1 MCYWLIIYCLEKR
14 LVAGSR
20 VEGDFVMQE
29 LGRIHQLIIPFF
41 GHNLTFNL
49 EAIAMSWIVMVILI
63 VFGFFAAKKKSRF
76 PGPLQAAGELFVD
89 QLFSLTEDALDKKRG
104 KTYGPLI
111 CALFM
116 FLVISNWLGIIPY
129 LEEPTKDLNT
139 PLALGLLG
147 FVIAH
152 YAGIKARGIKEYTKA
167 YFEPFIIMMPLN
179 LIGELAK
186 VVSIS
191 FRLFGNIMGGSIII
205 LVVSYLTYSVLLPPF
220 LNAFF
225 GLFVGTI
232 QAFVFT
238 MLTVV
243 YISVQVN

>member
-1 MCYWLIIYCLEKR
+1 ME
-14 LVAGSR
+14 
-20 VEGDFVMQE
+20 E
-29 LGRIHQLIIPFF
+29 LGKIHQLIIPFME
-41 GHNLTFNL
+41 HQLTFNL
-49 EAIAMSWIVMVILI
+49 EAIVMTWIVIFSLV
-63 VFGFFAAKKKSRF
+63 VFGFFAARKKATF
-76 PGPLQAAGELFVD
+76 PRPIQLIGELIVSAFYG
-89 QLFSLTEDALDKKRG
+89 LTEDALDKERAK
-104 KTYGPLI
+104 KYAPLT

-116 FLVISNWLGIIPY
+116 FLLLSNWLGIIPH
-129 LEEPTKDLNT
+129 LHEPTKDLNT
-139 PLALGLLG
+139 PLSLGIMG

-152 YAGIKARGIKEYTKA
+152 AAGIRSKGLKTYLKEYCSPI
-167 YFEPFIIMMPLN
+167 FFMMPLN
-179 LIGELAK
+179 VIGEMAK

-205 LVVSYLTYSVLLPPF
+205 MVVSYLSYNLILPPL

-243 YISVQVN
+243 YISVQVK

>member
-1 MCYWLIIYCLEKR
+1 ME
-14 LVAGSR
+14 
-20 VEGDFVMQE
+20 E
-29 LGRIHQLIIPFF
+29 LGKVHQLLVHL
-41 GHNLTFNL
+41 GDYTLTFNL
-49 EAIAMSWIVMVILI
+49 EVIGHTWIVIAILLLFGILSSRRKSMV
-63 VFGFFAAKKKSRF
+63 
-76 PGPLQAAGELFVD
+76 PGPLQVMGELFIEN
-89 QLFSLTEDALDKKRG
+89 LFGLVEDTLDKEMAK
-104 KTYGPLI
+104 KFGPLI

-116 FLVISNWLGIIPY
+116 FLVLSNWLGIIPH

-139 PLALGLLG
+139 PLSLGLMG
-147 FVIAH
+147 FFIAH
-152 YAGIKARGIKEYTKA
+152 YSGIKTRGIKAYLKGYI
-167 YFEPFIIMMPLN
+167 EPFVFMVPLN
-179 LIGELAK
+179 IIGELAN

-238 MLTVV
+238 MLTTV
-243 YISVQVN
+243 YISLQVK

>member
-1 MCYWLIIYCLEKR
+1 
-14 LVAGSR
+14 
-20 VEGDFVMQE
+20 MQE
-29 LGRIHQLIIPFF
+29 LGHIHQIIIPLF
-41 GHNLTFNL
+41 GYNITINL
-49 EAIAMSWIVMVILI
+49 EVIVMTWIVFIALI
-63 VFGFFAAKKKSRF
+63 VLGLFTSWKKNILPRPMQIF
-76 PGPLQAAGELFVD
+76 GELIVTMLYD
-89 QLFSLTEDALDKKRG
+89 LTEDALGEEHAKK
-104 KTYGPLI
+104 YAPMI

-116 FLVISNWLGIIPY
+116 FLLLSNWLGIIPN

-139 PLALGLLG
+139 PLGLALMG

-152 YAGIKARGIKEYTKA
+152 YAGIKSKGFKAYLKEY
-167 YFEPFIIMMPLN
+167 FQPIFFMMPLN

-186 VVSIS
+186 IVSIS

-205 LVVSYLTYSVLLPPF
+205 LVVSHLVYSVVLPP
-220 LNAFF
+220 LLYAFF

-243 YISVQVN
+243 YISVQVK

>member
-1 MCYWLIIYCLEKR
+1 
-14 LVAGSR
+14 
-20 VEGDFVMQE
+20 
-29 LGRIHQLIIPFF
+29 LIIPFF
-41 GHNLTFNL
+41 GYDITINL
-49 EAIAMSWIVMVILI
+49 EVVLMTWIVIALLIFFGVMAARRAEILPRP
-63 VFGFFAAKKKSRF
+63 V
-76 PGPLQAAGELFVD
+76 QVAGELLVNQF
-89 QLFSLTEDALDKKRG
+89 FTLTEDALEKELAKK
-104 KTYGPLI
+104 YAPLI

-116 FLVISNWLGIIPY
+116 FLLLSNWLGIIPH

-139 PLALGLLG
+139 PLSLGLMG

-152 YAGIKARGIKEYTKA
+152 YVGIKSKGFKAYSKA
-167 YFEPFIIMMPLN
+167 YFEPMFFMMPLN
-179 LIGELAK
+179 LIGELSK
-186 VVSIS
+186 IVSIS

-205 LVVSYLTYSVLLPPF
+205 LVVSYLTYNVVLPPL

-243 YISVQVN
+243 YISVQVK

>member
-1 MCYWLIIYCLEKR
+1 M
-14 LVAGSR
+14 G
-20 VEGDFVMQE
+20 E
-29 LGRIHQLIIPFF
+29 LGQIHQLILHLF
-41 GHNLTFNL
+41 GLRLAINL
-49 EAIAMSWIVMVILI
+49 EVVLMTWIAFGAVIL
-63 VFGFFAAKKKSRF
+63 FGYLCARESAIL
-76 PGPLQAAGELFVD
+76 PGAMQALGELLVD
-89 QLFSLTEDALDKKRG
+89 QLYQLTEDALDKELAAK
-104 KTYGPLI
+104 YGPLI

-116 FLVISNWLGIIPY
+116 FLVVSNWLGIIPH

-139 PLALGLLG
+139 PLSLGVMG

-152 YAGIKARGIKEYTKA
+152 AAGIRSKGFKAYIKEYM
-167 YFEPFIIMMPLN
+167 EPIFFMAPLN
-179 LIGELAK
+179 IIGELAK
-186 VVSIS
+186 IVSIS

-220 LNAFF
+220 LYAFF

-243 YISVQVN
+243 YISVQVK